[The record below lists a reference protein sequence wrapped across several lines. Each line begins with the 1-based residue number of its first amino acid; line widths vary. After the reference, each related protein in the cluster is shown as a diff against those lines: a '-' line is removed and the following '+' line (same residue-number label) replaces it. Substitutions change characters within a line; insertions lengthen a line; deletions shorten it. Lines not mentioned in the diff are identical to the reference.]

1 MSLLKRIKQYFVQT
15 WGKLDTLDERIY
27 HIVLV
32 VGIIAALTSFIAD
45 LIQGLDSLALITT
58 LALTAYL
65 IALQFFS
72 IRYPKFQR
80 AGRVLLVAGVNFVLF
95 PLIFFSSGGIY
106 SGMILF
112 YLLGFFLTAILIRGK
127 LGGIL
132 FLLSFWGL
140 ELSITLAQ
148 RFPNA
153 VAHMTPRQHYQDVKI
168 TLFLSGFSLYAIS
181 VLVFQAYRRE
191 RQHNQELMNR
201 LQDLSTKDAL
211 SGLYNRREL
220 FRRLDVMYRPAPQ
233 PRSELKKDNCYIA
246 MFDVDNFKRLNDT
259 YGHSFGDKALSG
271 VSHVLQDMVHPEQGE
286 LASRYGGEEFVCT
299 LYADSLDAAYARAD
313 AARQAI
319 SQLDWKEV
327 PGLKVTVSGGIISCN
342 DYPEL
347 DEAMKAVDKLL
358 YRAKAAGKDH
368 ICNHFDDHE

>member
-1 MSLLKRIKQYFVQT
+1 MSVFKTIKQYAVHTLSQME
-15 WGKLDTLDERIY
+15 TLDERIY

-32 VGIIAALTSFIAD
+32 VGIAAALTSFVAD
-45 LIQGLDSLALITT
+45 LIQRLHPLALITT
-58 LALTAYL
+58 LVLTVYL
-65 IALQFFS
+65 VVLQYFS
-72 IRYPKFQR
+72 IRYPKFQK
-80 AGRVLLVAGVNFVLF
+80 AGRVLLAVGIIFVLF

-112 YLLGFFLTAILIRGK
+112 YLLGFFLIAILIRGK

-148 RFPNA
+148 RFPFA
-153 VAHMTPRQHYQDVKI
+153 VAHMTPTQHYQDVKV

-181 VLVFQAYRRE
+181 VLVFKAYQRE
-191 RQHNQELMNR
+191 RQHNQELMER

-220 FRRLDVMYRPAPQ
+220 FRRLDVMYQSTPQ
-233 PRSELKKDNCYIA
+233 ARGDLKKDNCYIA
-246 MFDVDNFKRLNDT
+246 MFDVDNFKHLNDT
-259 YGHSFGDKALSG
+259 YGHGFGDKALTA
-271 VSHVLQDMVHPEQGE
+271 VSHVLQDMVHSETGE

-299 LYADSLDAAYARAD
+299 LYADSLDDAYARVD
-313 AARQAI
+313 AARQTI
-319 SQLDWKEV
+319 SQLNWSEI
-327 PGLKVTVSGGIISCN
+327 PGLKITISGGIISCN
-342 DYPEL
+342 EYPEL
-347 DEAMKAVDKLL
+347 DDAMKAVDQLL

-368 ICNHFDDHE
+368 ICNHFDNQ